1 MHFCTFPKAVQGA
14 GLECLPG
21 RFRLSGHMFDTKI
34 NVIFLKDETIPPS
47 NQQPVNFS
55 VTPRHP
61 PLHQLSHDEALLL
74 ENINHSTQ
82 QHSKIPE
89 TSQVIPSW
97 SLSLHSY
104 AYLSF
109 PTTPKLPTRLLK
121 ETRGKSLL

>member
-1 MHFCTFPKAVQGA
+1 M
-14 GLECLPG
+14 
-21 RFRLSGHMFDTKI
+21 
-34 NVIFLKDETIPPS
+34 
-47 NQQPVNFS
+47 NFG

-74 ENINHSTQ
+74 VNINHSTQ

-104 AYLSF
+104 AYLFIF
-109 PTTPKLPTRLLK
+109 PNHS
-121 ETRGKSLL
+121 ETSHQTAEGDQREIPALTLAA